1 MSIIGKILGGDV
13 LKNVHNIVDELHSS
27 PVEKKELKIKLK
39 EVLVKA
45 ESNAQEQV
53 TRRWEADSK
62 AGWLPANI
70 RPITLAFLTM
80 IFVLISFFDGNIGGF
95 KLNPIYAPI
104 YQTLLM
110 VVYSA
115 YFAGRSVEKIKK
127 K

>member
-1 MSIIGKILGGDV
+1 MSFLGKILGGDV
-13 LKNVHNIVDELHSS
+13 LKNVNNIVDELHSS
-27 PVEKKELKIKLK
+27 PVEKKELKLK
-39 EVLVKA
+39 FKQLLADA
-45 ESNAQEQV
+45 ESKAQEQV

>member
-1 MSIIGKILGGDV
+1 MSIIGKILGSDV
-13 LKNVHNIVDELHSS
+13 LKNVNNIVDELHSS

-39 EVLVKA
+39 EVLAKA

>member
-13 LKNVHNIVDELHSS
+13 LNNVSNIVDELHSS
-27 PVEKKELKIKLK
+27 PVEKKELKIKLQ
-39 EVLVKA
+39 EVLTKA

-80 IFVLISFFDGNIGGF
+80 IFVLISFFDGNLGSF
-95 KLNPIYAPI
+95 KMNPIYVPV
-104 YQTLLM
+104 YQTLMM

-115 YFAGRSVEKIKK
+115 YFAGRSIEKIRKK
-127 K
+127 

>member
-13 LKNVHNIVDELHSS
+13 LKNVGNIVDN
-27 PVEKKELKIKLK
+27 VVTTDAEKKELKIKFK
-39 EVLVKA
+39 EVLAKA

-53 TRRWEADSK
+53 TRRWEADAK

-70 RPITLAFLTM
+70 RPLTLAFLTL
-80 IFVLISFFDGNIGGF
+80 IFVLISFSDGNIGSF
-95 KLNPIYAPI
+95 KLNPIYVPV
-104 YQTLLM
+104 YQTLMM

-115 YFAGRSVEKIKK
+115 YFAGRSIEKIKK

>member
-13 LKNVHNIVDELHSS
+13 LKNVSNIVDN
-27 PVEKKELKIKLK
+27 VVTTDAEKKELKIKFK
-39 EVLVKA
+39 EVLAKA

-53 TRRWEADSK
+53 TRRWEADAK

-70 RPITLAFLTM
+70 RPLTLAFLTL
-80 IFVLISFFDGNIGGF
+80 IFVLISFSDGNVGSF
-95 KLNPIYAPI
+95 KLNPIYVPV
-104 YQTLLM
+104 YQTLMM

-115 YFAGRSVEKIKK
+115 YFAGRSIEKIKK

>member
-1 MSIIGKILGGDV
+1 MSVIGKILSGSV
-13 LKNVHNIVDELHSS
+13 LKDVNNIVDTLHTS
-27 PVEKKELKIKLK
+27 PVEKKEIKLK
-39 EVLVKA
+39 FKQLLADA
-45 ESNAQEQV
+45 ESKAQEQV

>member
-13 LKNVHNIVDELHSS
+13 LKIVSNIVGALHSS
-27 PVEKKELKIKLK
+27 PVEKKELKIKLQ
-39 EVLVKA
+39 EVLTKA

-80 IFVLISFFDGNIGGF
+80 IFVLISFFDGNLGSF
-95 KLNPIYAPI
+95 KMNPIYVPV
-104 YQTLLM
+104 YQTLMM

-115 YFAGRSVEKIKK
+115 YFAGRSIEKIRKK
-127 K
+127 

>member
-27 PVEKKELKIKLK
+27 PVEKKELKIKLQ
-39 EVLVKA
+39 EVLTKA

-80 IFVLISFFDGNIGGF
+80 IFVLISFFDGNLGSF
-95 KLNPIYAPI
+95 KMNPIYVPV
-104 YQTLLM
+104 YQTLMM

-115 YFAGRSVEKIKK
+115 YFAGRSIEKIRKK
-127 K
+127 

>member
-1 MSIIGKILGGDV
+1 MNILKKLFGNLNLDV
-13 LKNVHNIVDELHSS
+13 NNIVDELHSS

-39 EVLVKA
+39 QVLAQA
-45 ESNAQEQV
+45 EGNAQEQV

-70 RPITLAFLTM
+70 RPLTLSFLTM
-80 IFVLISFFDGNIGGF
+80 IFVIISFFDGNIGGF
-95 KLNPIYAPI
+95 TVNPTYAPI

-115 YFAGRSVEKIKK
+115 YFAGRSIEKLKNK
-127 K
+127 

>member
-1 MSIIGKILGGDV
+1 MSFLGKILGGDV
-13 LKNVHNIVDELHSS
+13 LKNVNNIVDELHSS

-39 EVLVKA
+39 EVLAKA

-62 AGWLPANI
+62 AGWLPAKI

>member
-1 MSIIGKILGGDV
+1 MSFLGKILGGDV
-13 LKNVHNIVDELHSS
+13 LKNVNNIVDELHSS

-39 EVLVKA
+39 EVLAKA

>member
-13 LKNVHNIVDELHSS
+13 LKNVNMIVDN
-27 PVEKKELKIKLK
+27 VITTDAEKKEIKLK
-39 EVLVKA
+39 FKEVLAKA